1 MRLSQRIRQL
11 QAAEVVEVVEKLVA
25 AREALEAAEAKQ
37 QAYFG
42 KDTKPHDW
50 LGGGKKKEPEKRDD
64 VASWNLREL
73 RRAFEPMDEAVE
85 AWLRDGS
92 DQFFPAVVAWD
103 DGDASLTEG
112 FADLVKQRQ
121 TLAAA
126 LEATLPELRTQLL
139 VVAPVRVAVHRLV
152 SAVEAQ
158 QRVEDVE
165 VMPAVLSGDRNTTS
179 QATGRRAER
188 YKTSDDVAR
197 SLRMARPSE
206 LERGPPPEPEP
217 EGLFASLKKKFFG

>member
-11 QAAEVVEVVEKLVA
+11 QAAEVVEVAEKLVA

-42 KDTKPHDW
+42 KSSKSQDW
-50 LGGGKKKEPEKRDD
+50 LGGATKKEPEKRDE

-92 DQFFPAVVAWD
+92 DHFFPAVVAWD

-112 FADLVKQRQ
+112 FAEMVKQRQ
-121 TLAAA
+121 SLVAA
-126 LEATLPELRTQLL
+126 LDSTLPELRSQLL

-152 SAVEAQ
+152 NAVEAQ

-165 VMPAVLSGDRNTTS
+165 VMPAVLSGERNTTS

-197 SLRMARPSE
+197 SLRMARPTE
-206 LERGPPPEPEP
+206 FEGGPSPEPK
-217 EGLFASLKKKFFG
+217 GWFASLKKKLFG